1 MKPLNLNPK
10 PRPEQLELA
19 MRPPEIANPVSPF
32 RRGLAPDF
40 RPRITFGLTEK
51 LSPNPRLAENN
62 FQVRLPA
69 IRRPESAIG
78 DEPQRVLS
86 PRRRLPLRLGDNLFR
101 HVTRG
106 FFIAREMHGVLGASL
121 RR

>member
-1 MKPLNLNPK
+1 MKSFYLSYKPFPK
-10 PRPEQLELA
+10 PFELA
-19 MRPPEIANPVSPF
+19 MRPPEIANAVPPF
-32 RRGLAPDF
+32 RRGLAPYLP
-40 RPRITFGLTEK
+40 PRKTFGSAEK
-51 LSPNPRLAENN
+51 ISPDSRLAKHR

-86 PRRRLPLRLGDNLFR
+86 PRRCFALRLGDDLFR

-106 FFIAREMHGVLGASL
+106 FFIAREMHRVLGASL
-121 RR
+121 GR

>member
-1 MKPLNLNPK
+1 MKPFYLCYKPCPK
-10 PRPEQLELA
+10 PFELG
-19 MRPPEIANPVSPF
+19 MRPPKIANPIPPF
-32 RRGLAPDF
+32 RRGLAPAF
-40 RPRITFGLTEK
+40 RPRITSGPIEK
-51 LSPNPRLAENN
+51 LSPNPARPENC

-86 PRRRLPLRLGDNLFR
+86 PRRCFALRLGDNLFR

-106 FFIAREMHGVLGASL
+106 FLIPRKMHRVLGATLS
-121 RR
+121 

>member
-1 MKPLNLNPK
+1 MKSFYLSYKPFPK
-10 PRPEQLELA
+10 PFELA
-19 MRPPEIANPVSPF
+19 MRPPKIANPVPPF
-32 RRGLAPDF
+32 RRGLAPAF
-40 RPRITFGLTEK
+40 RPRITSGPAKK
-51 LSPNPRLAENN
+51 LSPNPAGPENR

-86 PRRRLPLRLGDNLFR
+86 PGRCLALRLGDDLFR

-106 FFIAREMHGVLGASL
+106 FFIARKMHRVLGATL
-121 RR
+121 G

>member
-19 MRPPEIANPVSPF
+19 MRPPEVANPVSPF

-40 RPRITFGLTEK
+40 RPRITFGFTEK

-86 PRRRLPLRLGDNLFR
+86 PRRCFALRLGNNLFR

-106 FFIAREMHGVLGASL
+106 FLIAREMHGVLGASL